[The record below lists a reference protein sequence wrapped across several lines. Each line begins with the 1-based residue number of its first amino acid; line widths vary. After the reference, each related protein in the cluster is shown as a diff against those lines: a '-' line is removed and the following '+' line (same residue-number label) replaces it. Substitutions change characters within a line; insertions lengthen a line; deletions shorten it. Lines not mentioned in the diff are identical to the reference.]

1 MFREC
6 ETLKLSDLNGTP
18 LSNSSPQGSGLY
30 FKEEVKDFESQKL
43 GMTRKLESSRQD
55 RVDTHMDSQRLCR
68 HTHKICMGSN
78 HTTSQH

>member
-55 RVDTHMDSQRLCR
+55 RVDTHMDSQRLCL